1 MKDYYFLFQ
10 IFAYINSGLLLIYFL
25 YFIKKSSISADKEL
39 RIVVFY
45 LWFSCFFD
53 VLSRLIQYLLE
64 IGFINE
70 FHSISLRIM
79 YRLGELVF
87 IGYIINK
94 YWLKSKMAWLLI
106 GASGLF
112 LVYDLFTYRVNGV
125 LNYMAYAQITANT
138 LLVCLLVV
146 NLLKQLQ
153 GTKKFSITNQM
164 LNMVFLAYFAVH
176 LIYTVIMNFII
187 NQKYSDKSFALFYC
201 SYAVLHI
208 LYYFALAFIVYKKQK
223 SVLKK

>member
-1 MKDYYFLFQ
+1 MKSYYFLFD
-10 IFAYINSGLLLIYFL
+10 ILAFLNSALLFL
-25 YFIKKSSISADKEL
+25 YAVLGIFIFKKSKDSVLK
-39 RIVVFY
+39 IVAFY
-45 LWFSCFFD
+45 LLFSCFFD
-53 VLSRLIQYLLE
+53 LLS
-64 IGFINE
+64 
-70 FHSISLRIM
+70 SISSKFLVPEVFHDTFFLSIL
-79 YRLGELVF
+79 YRLGELLI
-87 IGYIINK
+87 IGYLINN
-94 YWLKSKMAWLLI
+94 YWFKSKVTWLLI

-125 LNYMAYAQITANT
+125 FNYMAYAQITANV
-138 LLVCLLVV
+138 LLVCMLVV

-176 LIYTVIMNFII
+176 LIYTLTKNFII
-187 NQKYSDKSFALFYC
+187 NQSFNDKSFVLFYC

>member
-1 MKDYYFLFQ
+1 MKSYYFLFD
-10 IFAYINSGLLLIYFL
+10 IFAYINSILLFL
-25 YFIKKSSISADKEL
+25 YAVLGIFIFKKNKNNILK
-39 RIVVFY
+39 IVAFY
-45 LWFSCFFD
+45 LFFSFFFD
-53 VLSRLIQYLLE
+53 LASRIISKNFVPEVFQDTFFLSIL
-64 IGFINE
+64 
-70 FHSISLRIM
+70 
-79 YRLGELVF
+79 YRLGELLI
-87 IGYIINK
+87 IGYLINK
-94 YWLKSKMAWLLI
+94 YWLKSKVTWLLM

-112 LVYDLFTYRVNGV
+112 LVYDLFTYKAKGIY
-125 LNYMAYAQITANT
+125 NYMAYAQITANV
-138 LLVCLLVV
+138 LLICLLVV

-187 NQKYSDKSFALFYC
+187 NQKYNDKSFVLFYC

>member
-25 YFIKKSSISADKEL
+25 YFIKKSSISANKEL

-87 IGYIINK
+87 IGYLINK

-138 LLVCLLVV
+138 LLICLLVV

-187 NQKYSDKSFALFYC
+187 NQKYNDKSFVLFYC